1 MVNHLL
7 VNLVNNVLGPGKIT
21 SGANYSYH
29 CPFCNH
35 RKPKLEINFRE
46 NQEGLNNWHCWVCNK
61 KGKKLITL
69 FKAIDAPQ
77 HRIDELGSYVK
88 IAFHDKQKN
97 SEETLALPKEYKPL
111 YKADTKD
118 IAVRQALRY
127 LKDRGVSK
135 LDIARY
141 NLGFCETGKYKNMV
155 IIPSY
160 DESGSLN
167 YFVGRNF
174 GPGTVK
180 YKNPSFS
187 KDIVPFELLI
197 NWESPIVLC
206 EGTFDAIAIKRNAIP
221 LLGKTLPQKLLKKIV
236 SSKVKQVFIALDKDA
251 LRQALIYCQTLLDH
265 GKEVFLVNME
275 EKDPS
280 ELGFENFTKL
290 LHTATP
296 LDLRTL
302 LELKFQL

>member
-7 VNLVNNVLGPGKIT
+7 VNLVNNVLGNGKAT

-46 NQEGLNNWHCWVCNK
+46 NEEGLNNWHCWVCNR

-69 FKAIDAPQ
+69 FRAIDAPQ

-88 IAFHDKQKN
+88 IAFHDQKGKQ
-97 SEETLALPKEYKPL
+97 EETLSLPKEYKPL
-111 YKADTKD
+111 YQADTKD
-118 IAVRQALRY
+118 ITVRQALRY
-127 LKDRGVSK
+127 LKERGITK

-141 NLGFCETGKYKNMV
+141 NLGYCDKGRYNNMV
-155 IIPSY
+155 ITLSY
-160 DESGSLN
+160 DESGTLN

-174 GPGTVK
+174 GPGVVK

-206 EGTFDAIAIKRNAIP
+206 EGPFDAMAIKRNAVP
-221 LLGKTLPQKLLKKIV
+221 LLGKTLPKKLLKKIV
-236 SSKVKQVFIALDKDA
+236 SSKVKQIFIALDSDA
-251 LRQALIYCQTLLDH
+251 LKQALSYCETLLDH
-265 GKEVFLVNME
+265 GKEVFLVNMD

-290 LHTATP
+290 LHHSTP
-296 LDLRTL
+296 LTLRSL
-302 LELKFQL
+302 LEYKLKL

>member
-7 VNLVNNVLGPGKIT
+7 VNLVNNVLGNGKAT

-46 NQEGLNNWHCWVCNK
+46 NEEGLNNWHCWVCNR

-69 FKAIDAPQ
+69 FRAIDAPQ
-77 HRIDELGSYVK
+77 YRIDELGSYVK
-88 IAFHDKQKN
+88 IAFHDQKGKQ
-97 SEETLALPKEYKPL
+97 EETLSLPKEYKSL
-111 YKADTKD
+111 YQADTKD
-118 IAVRQALRY
+118 ITVRQALRY
-127 LKDRGVSK
+127 LKERGITK

-141 NLGFCETGKYKNMV
+141 NLGYCDKGRYNNMV
-155 IIPSY
+155 ITPSY
-160 DESGSLN
+160 DESGTLN

-174 GPGTVK
+174 GPGVVK

-187 KDIVPFELLI
+187 KNIVPFELLI

-206 EGTFDAIAIKRNAIP
+206 EGPFDAMAIKRNAVP
-221 LLGKTLPQKLLKKIV
+221 LLGKTLPKKLLKKIV
-236 SSKVKQVFIALDKDA
+236 SSKVKQIFIALDSDA
-251 LRQALIYCQTLLDH
+251 LKQALSYCETLLDH
-265 GKEVFLVNME
+265 GKEVFLVNMY

-290 LHTATP
+290 LHHSTP
-296 LDLRTL
+296 LTLRSL
-302 LELKFQL
+302 LEYKLKL